1 MNQALFI
8 HNNPGIELYQLASSL
23 PIIDYHSH
31 LSPQEIYLDAPFENI
46 SRLWL
51 GSDHYK
57 WRLMRQTG
65 IEEELITGNASDEEK
80 FAAYVYCVSL
90 AAGNPLYH
98 WSKMELSMFFDI
110 S

>member
-51 GSDHYK
+51 GADHYK

-65 IEEELITGNASDEEK
+65 IEEELITGNASDEENSSHTHTA
-80 FAAYVYCVSL
+80 FLLPPATAV
-90 AAGNPLYH
+90 PL
-98 WSKMELSMFFDI
+98 E
-110 S
+110 